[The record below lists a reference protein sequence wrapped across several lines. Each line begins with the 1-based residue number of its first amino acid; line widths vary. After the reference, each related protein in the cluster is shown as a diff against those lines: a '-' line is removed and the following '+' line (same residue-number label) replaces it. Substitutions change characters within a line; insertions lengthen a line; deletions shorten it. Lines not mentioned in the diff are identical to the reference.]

1 MESNIDGT
9 PSLITRRSCY
19 AGDLAD
25 VFKID
30 TTRIANFHKKA
41 MIEKAFV
48 GPLFKEMWNV
58 CMVVMAFAPT
68 LYSARRNVVRALAQT
83 SIADYP
89 SRMEVQI
96 AHTNGVMMNVV
107 FMSDDDIYQLFID
120 FNVPGVRKQAA
131 RLLQQNVSSLHA
143 SHAAGNGASTQPA
156 PAAAGDEQAIT
167 PERMAQRPDQEVTV
181 NIDGAP
187 TRITQKFYLAGAIA
201 DTFKIDTTVLANFD
215 EDAVIEKMILG
226 FESFW
231 NVHGCDGLRAR
242 DVFEHRKCQESS
254 YEDEHRRL
262 PQPQGSAEGSQQC
275 EFTQIFV
282 LVILICTV
290 HPRG

>member
-1 MESNIDGT
+1 VESNIDGT

-231 NVHGCDGLRAR
+231 NV
-242 DVFEHRKCQESS
+242 
-254 YEDEHRRL
+254 
-262 PQPQGSAEGSQQC
+262 
-275 EFTQIFV
+275 
-282 LVILICTV
+282 CTV
-290 HPRG
+290 VMAFAPGMYSNIANAKKALMKTSIADYPSRKEVQKARNNVSLLKFLYV